1 MDVGYIKLYR
11 KVTNSFVWTNPNM
24 LKLWMLC
31 LMKASHKGSKFIFNG
46 KEIQLNSGQFVTGR
60 DAITKEMN
68 EGAMREHQVNSGSVW
83 RWLKKFEKE
92 EMLNITST
100 TKYSVVTIKNW
111 HEYQVSEQQVN
122 SDRTTSEQ
130 QPHTYKNEKNE
141 KNDKNKDNSRQP
153 AKRDY
158 DEDSIYYQLAS
169 SLFKEIQNNNPE
181 ARPPNLQKWSDDIRK
196 MIEIDNRKPEQ
207 VSNMITWSQSND
219 FWSSIILSAKKLR
232 EKYDQMRVQALK
244 GTNTGNKKT
253 YSNPSARKE
262 TIPDHILNP
271 DTTETPMDEET
282 KAEFMERLKKIQSF
296 GKD

>member
-1 MDVGYIKLYR
+1 VEIGYIKLYR
-11 KVTNSFVWTNPNM
+11 KITNSFVWTNPNM

-111 HEYQVSEQQVN
+111 HEYQVSEHQVN

-130 QPHTYKNEKNE
+130 QAHTYKNDKNE
-141 KNDKNKDNSRQP
+141 KNDKNKD
-153 AKRDY
+153 
-158 DEDSIYYQLAS
+158 IYSPVVNYLNEKAGTNFKAS
-169 SLFKEIQNNNPE
+169 SKATQRLIDARLNEKFSEDDFK
-181 ARPPNLQKWSDDIRK
+181 KV
-196 MIEIDNRKPEQ
+196 IDNKVNE
-207 VSNMITWSQSND
+207 
-219 FWSSIILSAKKLR
+219 WSSKPDMIQYLR
-232 EKYDQMRVQALK
+232 PTTLFGTKFEGYLNQKPKYSQQK
-244 GTNTGNKKT
+244 GNENGW
-253 YSNPSARKE
+253 P
-262 TIPDHILNP
+262 
-271 DTTETPMDEET
+271 
-282 KAEFMERLKKIQSF
+282 EF
-296 GKD
+296 